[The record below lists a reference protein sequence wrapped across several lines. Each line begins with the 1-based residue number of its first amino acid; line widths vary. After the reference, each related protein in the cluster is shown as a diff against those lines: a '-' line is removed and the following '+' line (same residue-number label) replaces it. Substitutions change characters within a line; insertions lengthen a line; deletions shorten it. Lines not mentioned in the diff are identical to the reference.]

1 MHFIAHGF
9 YYIAPVG
16 PRGGRRIVRALG
28 CGVRAISWGVTCGP
42 SLSVSSGGVTR
53 DAIEEAAV
61 ERSNFTGAPRG
72 ASSYLVSALITAHNA
87 KASRQGLETAQ
98 STKHKKA
105 RALGKKA
112 SLSKLAWLRLQMP
125 QPSEPPPPASS
136 SSSSSSSSSQHA
148 WTWTWIW
155 TAQKRAP
162 LYCVVNVFLMCS

>member
-42 SLSVSSGGVTR
+42 SLSVPSGGVTR

-87 KASRQGLETAQ
+87 KASLQGLETAQ

-155 TAQKRAP
+155 TAQKERHSIV
-162 LYCVVNVFLMCS
+162 LFMCS